1 MSWQAGSTR
10 VYSQPSNQGFPGT
23 RQSTQLLAADREGGS
38 VAGYWQT
45 LFESASEETFIYL
58 KMLSPFPPARFVD
71 WYVHCWTD
79 SLSSEKYFGVIQAT
93 IISIKVSG
101 YVLPIQW
108 KQAASPQNRNHPT
121 KLLQQRISIMYYL
134 SICDTWV
141 RRFLRPPFHNWADTK
156 WDVSDA
162 SDWSQH
168 ATMIFWSHCN
178 HALWYFI
185 RTAHHNIRGNELK
198 QNKSQPLHQLPSDNT
213 SPTSVS
219 STPGWSYSSLKFNN
233 QQPMII
239 IYWPTCS
246 LVSYTDLNLVIK
258 ELRFIDTNDGWN
270 MIQEI

>member
-121 KLLQQRISIMYYL
+121 KLLQQRISICTISASVTREWDDSFDHHFITELIQNETSQMRPTDL
-134 SICDTWV
+134 SVLQWFSDHTVSTLCDT
-141 RRFLRPPFHNWADTK
+141 L
-156 WDVSDA
+156 SE
-162 SDWSQH
+162 QH
-168 ATMIFWSHCN
+168 
-178 HALWYFI
+178 
-185 RTAHHNIRGNELK
+185 
-198 QNKSQPLHQLPSDNT
+198 
-213 SPTSVS
+213 
-219 STPGWSYSSLKFNN
+219 
-233 QQPMII
+233 II
-239 IYWPTCS
+239 ISGETSWNKIKAS
-246 LVSYTDLNLVIK
+246 HFISYHQITRVPQVWAAHRA
-258 ELRFIDTNDGWN
+258 EVTVV
-270 MIQEI
+270 